1 MLFMVVE
8 HYTAGPDPVYERAA
22 ARGRMLPDG
31 LEYMDSW
38 VVDDDRMDRCFQ
50 LMRTEDPALLD
61 VWIAKWDDLCEFQV
75 FPVVDSATAAAR
87 VDVTWPSPDAGDH
100 GTR

>member
-8 HYTAGPDPVYERAA
+8 HYTAGPGPVYERAA

-38 VVDDDRMDRCFQ
+38 VVDDERLDRCFQ

-61 VWIAKWDDLCEFQV
+61 VWTANWDDLCEFEI
-75 FPVVDSATAAAR
+75 FPVVDSAATASR
-87 VDVTWPSPDAGDH
+87 LDIVWPSVNAGDD
-100 GTR
+100 

>member
-22 ARGRMLPDG
+22 THGGMLPDG
-31 LEYMDSW
+31 LEYIDSW

-50 LMRTEDPALLD
+50 LMRTDNPALLD
-61 VWIAKWDDLCEFQV
+61 VWTVDWDDLCDFQI
-75 FPVVDSATAAAR
+75 FAVVDSAAAASR
-87 VDVTWPSPDAGDH
+87 LDIEWPSPDTGD
-100 GTR
+100 G